1 MKNIIIRTLKN
12 ILQYDSAI
20 FLIIVLILIIAII
33 YYKFK
38 NK

>member
-1 MKNIIIRTLKN
+1 MKKLIIRTLKN
-12 ILQYDSAI
+12 ILQYDFMI
-20 FLIIVLILIIAII
+20 FLVIVFILLGLYI